1 MINQKLYSENF
12 TIENSTNKNLK
23 FPNHNLNQNLI
34 ENNFNS
40 NTDKINNNP
49 NYNNNNL
56 NTNYYNPNF
65 NNYFNLVTI
74 KISKND
80 LNSNEEINYPIN
92 NKNLNSN
99 NHNND
104 QSKNNNNKFGINPNK
119 NLEQN
124 YVNKKTFINNLV
136 ESSNFGNFKNNTNL
150 NSQNNIQYQ
159 AFAKGF
165 IQNNLK
171 NIVGSSQ
178 YIKNSCEISDILTHN
193 PNKQINKNDNDM
205 SPKTPNLNDDNILKK
220 NKYDSKIIKLDSQN
234 KIDPTD
240 IYSNK
245 PLNERKNLILFSNN
259 KQIIKPD
266 LTFTEKDFNLKDL
279 SENKLYQLKKKI
291 FTKNESLNKTTNNLL
306 EKSLYN
312 DNIKHHKDN
321 NFKNSSLNSI
331 NIGNFITQKDKKNE
345 MNEYNYKLKN
355 ISGYLNSVNGSSF
368 ENTEN
373 KIENFNDNFKIKE
386 LSSNNF
392 NSPNNN
398 NLPEEI
404 NIDVNNVF
412 SLDFFSQTENIN
424 NNISNK
430 NINNGINLNNSNE
443 IKCKDGFINSNIVKK
458 DDDDFL
464 TMNLDLERFFSY
476 DK

>member
-65 NNYFNLVTI
+65 NNYFNLFTI

-245 PLNERKNLILFSNN
+245 PLNERKNLIS
-259 KQIIKPD
+259 
-266 LTFTEKDFNLKDL
+266 
-279 SENKLYQLKKKI
+279 
-291 FTKNESLNKTTNNLL
+291 
-306 EKSLYN
+306 
-312 DNIKHHKDN
+312 
-321 NFKNSSLNSI
+321 
-331 NIGNFITQKDKKNE
+331 
-345 MNEYNYKLKN
+345 
-355 ISGYLNSVNGSSF
+355 
-368 ENTEN
+368 
-373 KIENFNDNFKIKE
+373 
-386 LSSNNF
+386 
-392 NSPNNN
+392 
-398 NLPEEI
+398 
-404 NIDVNNVF
+404 
-412 SLDFFSQTENIN
+412 
-424 NNISNK
+424 
-430 NINNGINLNNSNE
+430 
-443 IKCKDGFINSNIVKK
+443 
-458 DDDDFL
+458 
-464 TMNLDLERFFSY
+464 
-476 DK
+476 